1 MSGFVSPTACKSK
14 FIQMPK
20 LMDLSC
26 QSVNN
31 SNDFGSNW
39 YMRFAY
45 FLRMDVFKARELF
58 RKHGKGYIYTSTG
71 FVMSDTPYQRRKM
84 VANFGACVVVTA
96 NGDMWVRKPEQ
107 IGAKNRR
114 KAILLDQEK
123 RREIQRLE
131 NDLRI
136 IKRRERLFKDGQ
148 TKSSSKRSGK
158 ANSHADIG
166 KYVNYPNTRLSV
178 FESQSI
184 DRLVT
189 IHIAM

>member
-1 MSGFVSPTACKSK
+1 
-14 FIQMPK
+14 MPK
-20 LMDLSC
+20 LTDMLR

-31 SNDFGSNW
+31 SSGFGSNW
-39 YMRFAY
+39 YIHFAHN
-45 FLRMDVFKARELF
+45 LHMDLLKAKKLF
-58 RKHGKGYIYTSTG
+58 DMYGVGYIYSPTG
-71 FVMSDTPYQRRKM
+71 FVMPDTPYQRRKM
-84 VANFGACVVVTA
+84 VANFGACVVVTP

-123 RREIQRLE
+123 RRETQRLE
-131 NDLRI
+131 NDLRTT
-136 IKRRERLFKDGQ
+136 KRRERLFKDGQ
-148 TKSSSKRSGK
+148 TKSSPKRGGK

-166 KYVNYPNTRLSV
+166 KYVNRPNISLSAY
-178 FESQSI
+178 EPKNI